1 MNYVNTLLKGKEMK
15 GNAME
20 VMGMG
25 GAVFSDVSQAVHVA
39 YVVMAQGASH
49 GAPLRK
55 ALLRVMEEVHLD
67 SEQQRHW
74 LDQLRGERS
83 STVNFEGLSQL
94 DIRAQCSMVAQVV
107 RTKLPDAE
115 KWVLQAKYGHTDF
128 EDEEGVRRFA
138 FSAERIAAIHGLSQW
153 LAPLLPKIPVLALDC
168 MLGRM
173 FAKHCRIKISAR
185 TLAANFGGNHT
196 QYLRA
201 AKIIKEHV
209 LCIEKQAIARLT
221 PYFAGRGLIPRERSS
236 TLVSSKI
243 S

>member
-1 MNYVNTLLKGKEMK
+1 MNYVNALLEGKEMK

-20 VMGMG
+20 VMGMS

-55 ALLRVMEEVHLD
+55 ALLRVMEEVRLD

-94 DIRAQCSMVAQVV
+94 DIRAQCSMVAQAV

-115 KWVLQAKYGHTDF
+115 KWVLQAKYGHTDY
-128 EDEEGVRRFA
+128 EDEQGVRRFA
-138 FSAERIAAIHGLSQW
+138 FSAERIAAIYGLSQW
-153 LAPLLPKIPVLALDC
+153 FAPLLPKIPVLALDC

-173 FAKHCRIKISAR
+173 FANHIRIDITSRA
-185 TLAANFGGNHT
+185 LAEQFGGNHT
-196 QYLRA
+196 QYVRA
-201 AKIIKEHV
+201 SATLKQHV
-209 LCIEKQAIARLT
+209 RTLETQALKRLA
-221 PYFAGRGLIPRERSS
+221 PYFQKHGLIEA
-236 TLVSSKI
+236 LH
-243 S
+243 